1 MSLNDFL
8 QEIDNKQVKA
18 YREIPLF
25 DNAKTSQWTKEQRK
39 HFVKIFYHT
48 RGHFDRLLWTRLI
61 YAPNAEAK
69 KRMLQY
75 MAEEAGLP
83 DLYGNQNLNSHEIL
97 FGRFAERLGVEL
109 THELTEEEG
118 YLPFAK
124 EFNNGLVKWF
134 REKDWESGV
143 VGFSAYERL
152 DNVDYGFMYDFAR
165 SLNIP
170 EKALEFF
177 IVHKQADH
185 FDKTSNELPEIWK
198 RDPTIVRDAF
208 SFIYEHQQ
216 KMWKNLS
223 DSVFNYR

>member
-1 MSLNDFL
+1 MALDTFL
-8 QEIDNKQVKA
+8 QEMDDKQVKV
-18 YREIPLF
+18 YQEISLF
-25 DNAKTSQWTKEQRK
+25 DTAKTSQWTEEQRK
-39 HFVKIFYHT
+39 YFVKVFYHT

-61 YAPNAEAK
+61 HAPNAETK

-97 FGRFAERLGVEL
+97 FGRFAESLGIEL
-109 THELTEEEG
+109 TPELTEEED

-152 DNVDYGFMYDFAR
+152 DNVDYGFMYDLAR
-165 SLNIP
+165 SLNLP
-170 EKALEFF
+170 KEALDFF

-185 FDKTSNELPEIWK
+185 FDKTKGELPEVWQ
-198 RDPTIVRDAF
+198 RDQTKVRDAF
-208 SFIYEHQQ
+208 KFIYEHQQ
-216 KMWKNLS
+216 NMWKDLS
-223 DSVFNYR
+223 DNVFNYK